1 MGRLMFTGVARVLVV
16 LLAGASTT
24 ASAAKVPPKFEG
36 WLGRQKIEILQTAT
50 RVEAF
55 VVGPV
60 PVGARGYLDDNTGV
74 RLPPGTPAT
83 IQHYPVR
90 RSAVV
95 LGRPFA
101 QELAR
106 LILDERS
113 YEPTGWPFGRK
124 ILKGCVLSPI
134 VALRV
139 AAKRGSVDV
148 LLCFN
153 CDQIGVANVRGTPHL
168 TSGDIDPAR
177 PAFLRLLKSVLG
189 PA

>member
-1 MGRLMFTGVARVLVV
+1 MGRLTFTGGARVLFV
-16 LLAGASTT
+16 LLGGAST
-24 ASAAKVPPKFEG
+24 ASAAKAPAKFQG
-36 WLGRQKIEILQTAT
+36 WLGRQRIEILQTAT

-55 VVGPV
+55 VVGPM
-60 PVGARGYLDDNTGV
+60 PVGARGYLDDNTGF
-74 RLPPGTPAT
+74 RLPPGTPPT

-90 RSAVV
+90 RGAVV

-124 ILKGCVLSPI
+124 IMKGCVLSPV

-139 AAKRGSVDV
+139 SAKRGAVDV

-153 CDQIGVANVRGTPHL
+153 CDQIGVANARGAPHL
-168 TSGDIDPAR
+168 TSGDIDP
-177 PAFLRLLKSVLG
+177 
-189 PA
+189 